1 MPVVTIPNINNNLPM
16 TTYILRRLLQSVLT
30 LFVISIFLFGLIS
43 LVPGGMMTAYAENPD
58 MTPEDI
64 ARLEARYGFNDPAP
78 LRYVKWLGSTLRGDW
93 GNSYV
98 SKRPA
103 LQEIGERLPNTLLL
117 MSVMLIVTLLLAVP
131 LGILSALKQY
141 TTFDHITTTLA
152 FAGQSLPVFWFGL
165 LLIIIFHVTLKKP
178 DGTPLLP
185 GSGMYTLG
193 TEFSLI
199 DRIEHLI
206 LPVTMLALV
215 SAAGY
220 MRYMRSSM
228 LDVIHEDYVRTARA
242 KGLRERVVILKHA
255 LRNALIPLVTLIGL
269 DLPSLFGGAL
279 FTETIFAWPGIG
291 RLYFTAALKTD
302 YPVIMAV
309 LVIYSGLIILSS
321 LLVDVFYAILDPRI
335 RLS

>member
-1 MPVVTIPNINNNLPM
+1 M
-16 TTYILRRLLQSVLT
+16 TNYILRRLFQSALT
-30 LFVISIFLFGLIS
+30 LFVISIILFGLIS

-64 ARLEARYGFNDPAP
+64 ARLEAKYGLNDPVP
-78 LRYVKWLGSTLRGDW
+78 VRYLKWLGNTLTGDW

-103 LQEIGERLPNTLLL
+103 LQEISERLPNTMLL
-117 MSVMLIVTLLLAVP
+117 MGVMLVVTLLIAVP
-131 LGILSALKQY
+131 LGILSAIKQY
-141 TTFDHITTTLA
+141 TWFDHVTTTLA

-165 LLIIIFHVTLKKP
+165 LLIIIFHVTLKRP
-178 DGTPLLP
+178 DGSPLLP
-185 GSGMYTLG
+185 GSGMATLG
-193 TEFSLI
+193 ADFSLI

-242 KGLRERVVILKHA
+242 KGLRERMVIYKHA
-255 LRNALIPLVTLIGL
+255 MRNALIPLITLIGL

-321 LLVDVFYAILDPRI
+321 LLVDILYAALDPRI

>member
-1 MPVVTIPNINNNLPM
+1 MI
-16 TTYILRRLLQSVLT
+16 TYILRRLLQSALT
-30 LFVISIFLFGLIS
+30 LFVISIILFGLIS

-78 LRYVKWLGSTLRGDW
+78 LRYVKWLGNTLRGDW

-103 LQEIGERLPNTLLL
+103 LQEISERLPNTMLL
-117 MSVMLIVTLLLAVP
+117 MGVMLAVTLLIAVP
-131 LGILSALKQY
+131 LGILSAIKQY
-141 TTFDHITTTLA
+141 TWFDHVTTTLA

-165 LLIIIFHVTLKKP
+165 LLIIVFHVTLRKP

-193 TEFSLI
+193 AEFSLI

-242 KGLRERVVILKHA
+242 KGLRERGVIFKHA
-255 LRNALIPLVTLIGL
+255 MRNALIPLVTLIGL

-321 LLVDVFYAILDPRI
+321 LLVDILYAVLDPRI

>member
-1 MPVVTIPNINNNLPM
+1 MI
-16 TTYILRRLLQSVLT
+16 TYLVRRLFQSVLT
-30 LFVISIFLFGLIS
+30 LFVISIILFGLIS

-64 ARLEARYGFNDPAP
+64 ARLEAKYGLNDPVP
-78 LRYVKWLGSTLRGDW
+78 VRYLKWLGNTLIGDW

-103 LQEIGERLPNTLLL
+103 LQEISERLPNTMLL
-117 MSVMLIVTLLLAVP
+117 MGVMLVVTLVLAVP
-131 LGILSALKQY
+131 LGILSAIKQY
-141 TTFDHITTTLA
+141 TWFDHITTTLA

-185 GSGMYTLG
+185 GSGMATLG
-193 TEFSLI
+193 ADFSLV

-242 KGLRERVVILKHA
+242 KGLRERAVIFKHA
-255 LRNALIPLVTLIGL
+255 MRNALIPLVTLIGL

-321 LLVDVFYAILDPRI
+321 LLVDILYAALDPRI

>member
-1 MPVVTIPNINNNLPM
+1 MANYLI
-16 TTYILRRLLQSVLT
+16 RRLLQAVLT
-30 LFVISIFLFGLIS
+30 LFVISLILFGLIS
-43 LVPGGMMTAYAENPD
+43 SVPGGIMSAYEENPD
-58 MTPEDI
+58 FTSADI
-64 ARLEARYGFNDPAP
+64 ERLREKYGLNDPVP
-78 LRYVKWLGSTLRGDW
+78 VRYLKWLGNTLQGDW
-93 GNSYV
+93 GNSFV

-103 LQEIGERLPNTLLL
+103 IQEIQERLPNTIIL
-117 MSVMLIVTLLLAVP
+117 MGAMLVITLLIAIP
-131 LGILSALKQY
+131 LGIISALKQY
-141 TTFDHITTTLA
+141 SFFDHLATTLA

-165 LLIIIFHVTLKKP
+165 MLIIVFHVTLKRP

-185 GSGMYTLG
+185 GSGIATLG
-193 TEFSLI
+193 APFSI
-199 DRIEHLI
+199 TDRIEHLI

-228 LDVIHEDYVRTARA
+228 LDVIHEDYIRTARA
-242 KGLRERVVILKHA
+242 KGLSERLVIYRHA

-302 YPVIMAV
+302 YPVVMAV
-309 LVIYSGLIILSS
+309 LVIYSALIILSN
-321 LLVDVFYAILDPRI
+321 LLVDVVYAIIDPRI
-335 RLS
+335 KYS

>member
-1 MPVVTIPNINNNLPM
+1 MI
-16 TTYILRRLLQSVLT
+16 TYILRRLLQSALT
-30 LFVISIFLFGLIS
+30 LFVISIILFGLIS

-78 LRYVKWLGSTLRGDW
+78 LRYVKWLGNTLRGDW

-103 LQEIGERLPNTLLL
+103 LQEIGERLPNTMLL
-117 MSVMLIVTLLLAVP
+117 MGVMLVVTLLIAVP
-131 LGILSALKQY
+131 LGILSAIRQY
-141 TTFDHITTTLA
+141 TWFDHVTTTLA

-165 LLIIIFHVTLKKP
+165 LLIIVFHVTLRKP

-193 TEFSLI
+193 AEFSLI

-242 KGLRERVVILKHA
+242 KGLRERGVIFKHA
-255 LRNALIPLVTLIGL
+255 MRNALIPLVTLIGL

-321 LLVDVFYAILDPRI
+321 LLVDILYAALDPRI

>member
-1 MPVVTIPNINNNLPM
+1 MANYLI
-16 TTYILRRLLQSVLT
+16 RRLLQAVLT
-30 LFVISIFLFGLIS
+30 LFVISLILFGLIS
-43 LVPGGMMTAYAENPD
+43 SVPGGIMSAYEENPD
-58 MTPEDI
+58 FTSADI
-64 ARLEARYGFNDPAP
+64 ERLREKYGLNDPVP
-78 LRYVKWLGSTLRGDW
+78 VRYLKWLGNTLQGDW
-93 GNSYV
+93 GNSFV

-103 LQEIGERLPNTLLL
+103 IQEIQERLPNTIIL
-117 MSVMLIVTLLLAVP
+117 MGAMLVITLLIAIP
-131 LGILSALKQY
+131 LGIISALKQY
-141 TTFDHITTTLA
+141 SFFDHLATTLA

-165 LLIIIFHVTLKKP
+165 MLIIVFHVTLKRP

-185 GSGMYTLG
+185 GSGIATLG
-193 TEFSLI
+193 APFSI
-199 DRIEHLI
+199 TDRIEHLI

-228 LDVIHEDYVRTARA
+228 LDVIHEDYIRTARA
-242 KGLRERVVILKHA
+242 KGLSERLVIYRHA

-302 YPVIMAV
+302 YPVVMAV
-309 LVIYSGLIILSS
+309 LVIYSALIILSN
-321 LLVDVFYAILDPRI
+321 LLVDVVYAVIDPRI
-335 RLS
+335 KYS

>member
-1 MPVVTIPNINNNLPM
+1 MTIPNINNNLPM

>member
-1 MPVVTIPNINNNLPM
+1 MA
-16 TTYILRRLLQSVLT
+16 TYILRRLLQSLLT
-30 LFVISIFLFGLIS
+30 LLVISIILFGLIS
-43 LVPGGMMTAYAENPD
+43 SVPGGIMSAYQENPD
-58 MTPEDI
+58 FTAEDL
-64 ARLEARYGFNDPAP
+64 ARLEAKYGLNDPVP
-78 LRYVKWLGSTLRGDW
+78 VRYLKWLGNSLQGDF
-93 GNSYV
+93 GNSFT

-103 LQEIGERLPNTLLL
+103 LLEIADRLPNTILL
-117 MSVMLIVTLLLAVP
+117 MGAMLIVTLLIAIP

-141 TTFDHITTTLA
+141 TWFDHVSTTIA

-165 LLIIIFHVTLKKP
+165 LLIIVFSVTLKGA
-178 DGTPLLP
+178 DGRPLLP
-185 GSGMYTLG
+185 GSGMQTLG
-193 TEFSLI
+193 QPFSLV

-206 LPVTMLALV
+206 LPVSMLAFV

-220 MRYMRSSM
+220 MRYLRSSM

-242 KGLRERVVILKHA
+242 KGLRERVVIYKHA
-255 LRNALIPLVTLIGL
+255 LRNALVPLVTLIGL

-302 YPVIMAV
+302 YPVVMAV
-309 LVIYSGLIILSS
+309 LMIYSALIILSN
-321 LLVDVFYAILDPRI
+321 LLVDVVYAALDPRI

>member
-1 MPVVTIPNINNNLPM
+1 M
-16 TTYILRRLLQSVLT
+16 TNYVIRRLLQATLT
-30 LFVISIFLFGLIS
+30 LFVISVILFGLIS
-43 LVPGGMMTAYAENPD
+43 SVPGGIMSAYQENPD
-58 MTPEDI
+58 FTPEDL
-64 ARLEARYGFNDPAP
+64 ARLEKKYGLNDPVP
-78 LRYVKWLGSTLRGDW
+78 VRYAKWLGNTLQGDW
-93 GNSYV
+93 GDSFV

-103 LQEIGERLPNTLLL
+103 LEEIKDRLPNTMIL
-117 MSVMLIVTLLLAVP
+117 MGTMLVITLLIAIP

-141 TTFDHITTTLA
+141 SIFDHISTTLA

-165 LLIIIFHVTLKKP
+165 MLIIVFHVNLKHP

-185 GSGMYTLG
+185 GSGMSTLG
-193 TEFSLI
+193 APFSVT

-206 LPVTMLALV
+206 LPVAMLAFV

-220 MRYMRSSM
+220 MRYLRSSM
-228 LDVIHEDYVRTARA
+228 LDVMHEDYVRTARA
-242 KGLRERVVILKHA
+242 KGLAERLVIYRHA

-302 YPVIMAV
+302 YPVVMAV
-309 LVIYSGLIILSS
+309 LVIYSALIIGSN
-321 LLVDVFYAILDPRI
+321 LLVDVLYAFVDPRI
-335 RLS
+335 KYN